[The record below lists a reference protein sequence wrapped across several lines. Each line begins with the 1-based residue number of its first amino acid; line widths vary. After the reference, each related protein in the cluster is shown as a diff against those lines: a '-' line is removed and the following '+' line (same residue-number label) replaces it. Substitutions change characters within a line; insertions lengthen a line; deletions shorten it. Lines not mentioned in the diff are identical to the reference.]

1 MARPAGNHAL
11 ARKKGFSQIQIA
23 TDDLILAEDLD
34 LCRALERS
42 GLNTVYLRFN
52 GVTPAPYEVVRGR
65 DVFPQKLQARENFR
79 RAHMTSTVLVP
90 TLVRKVNDHQVG
102 DIVRFASKNLDTVK
116 GVNFQP
122 ISFSGRIEAGSRAA
136 QRITIPDL
144 LILLKE

>member
-122 ISFSGRIEAGSRAA
+122 ISLSRRIEAGSRAA
-136 QRITIPDL
+136 Q
-144 LILLKE
+144 